1 MRYHPER
8 LLSALLALSIQL
20 TGNAMP
26 NDVLSI
32 SAHCLDNPACIFTGS
47 DMRIEVVI
55 KNTGTAAV
63 GYPLEYIQQR
73 GPNLRLIDN
82 VSEQSQ
88 VLKTGLA
95 KHALK
100 RDFTP
105 IGPGQSV
112 ALHTI
117 IKNTELQ
124 LFRKEFVDVTA
135 EIGVSAGIQ
144 VAGSEEALP
153 FKGGASLKI
162 IGKDTLEREAQR
174 R

>member
-1 MRYHPER
+1 
-8 LLSALLALSIQL
+8 
-20 TGNAMP
+20 MP

-32 SAHCLDNPACIFTGS
+32 SARCLDNPACIFTGS
-47 DMRIEVVI
+47 DMRVEVVI
-55 KNTGTAAV
+55 QNIGNGEV
-63 GYPLEYIQQR
+63 GYPLDYIQQR
-73 GPNLRLIDN
+73 GPNLRLVDN

-95 KHALK
+95 NHALK
-100 RDFTP
+100 RAYTR
-105 IGPGQSV
+105 IAPGQSI
-112 ALHTI
+112 ALQTI
-117 IKNTELQ
+117 IKNTELL

-135 EIGVSAGIQ
+135 EIGVSAAIQ
-144 VAGSEEALP
+144 VAGSEEPLP